1 MKGFLSDGL
10 RDVLSVAS
18 FALGITGVAI
28 SLLQLYLAFG
38 PNRKGTSLIGHA
50 TAGGTT
56 TLRNE
61 SLVNALRRCWID
73 PNSDVDT
80 TFFVVVAFFVLPTLL
95 VLVFNINGAGLMP
108 SAIIK
113 DLGLVVLL
121 SDIDV
126 WLKKQASKTNS
137 YLFRGLVAI
146 TITLI
151 LLIPPLFLGQP
162 TTEGNRLQ
170 NLYTVELMG
179 AILIGLWFLGYYIL
193 EGIKYTWTLLVTK
206 GRHV

>member
-108 SAIIK
+108 GAIIK

-179 AILIGLWFLGYYIL
+179 AILIGLWFLG
-193 EGIKYTWTLLVTK
+193 TTF
-206 GRHV
+206 